1 VTEKPRLGRT
11 FLVVWSG
18 QLVSLVGSSLTGF
31 ALAVWVFQETGS
43 ATRLALVLLSTV
55 LPGIILG
62 PFAGALVDRWD
73 RRWAMILS
81 DAGAALGTLII
92 AALHFTDNLEIWHL
106 YPALALSAAFATFQ
120 YPAYTA
126 ATSLLVTKDQYGRA
140 AGMVQMAE
148 AVGQIVGPILGGLLL
163 FWGELTLVLI
173 VDVAT
178 FCFAVLT
185 LTWVRFPAPEK
196 SEAGQEGEGKLW
208 EEARYGLTYVR
219 ARKPLWALMMFFTS
233 INFVFGFVSVLL
245 LPLMLSFAS
254 EAAVGIAFGLAA
266 VGMLI
271 GSVVVSAWGGPKRRV
286 LGIVGA
292 DFVIAAGLLLGA
304 LRPSLIVFTAG
315 AFIVMAVLPVANS
328 SSQAIWQ
335 SKVDLDVQGRVFAI
349 RRTIAQLAIPVSYL
363 AAGPIAD
370 GILEPLMADDGG
382 LASTVGRFIGTGDG
396 RGYALFFLILAG
408 AAVLTGIAALGYE
421 PLRTLEE
428 TMPDVMPEQ
437 APSVA
442 TAESPA

>member
-1 VTEKPRLGRT
+1 MTEKPGLGRT

-31 ALAVWVFQETGS
+31 ALAVWVFQQTGS

-55 LPGIILG
+55 VPGIILG

-81 DAGAALGTLII
+81 DAGAAVGTLII

-120 YPAYTA
+120 YPAYSA
-126 ATSLLVTKDQYGRA
+126 ATSLLVSKDSYGRA

-173 VDVAT
+173 ADVAT

-185 LTWVRFPAPEK
+185 LTWVRFPSPEK
-196 SEAGQEGEGKLW
+196 SEAGREGEGKLW
-208 EEARYGLTYVR
+208 QEARYGLTYVR

-245 LPLMLSFAS
+245 LPLMLSFAT
-254 EAAVGIAFGLAA
+254 EAAVGVAFGLAA

-271 GSVVVSAWGGPKRRV
+271 GSIVVSAWGGPKRRV

-292 DFVIAAGLLLGA
+292 DFVIAIGLLLGA
-304 LRPSLIVFTAG
+304 LRPSLILFTAG
-315 AFIVMAVLPVANS
+315 AFIVMFVLPVANS

-370 GILEPLMADDGG
+370 GILEPLMADGGG
-382 LASTVGRFIGTGDG
+382 LASTVGQFIGTGDG
-396 RGYALFFLILAG
+396 RGYALFFLILA
-408 AAVLTGIAALGYE
+408 AAAILTGVAAFAYE
-421 PLRTLEE
+421 PLRTLED
-428 TMPDVMPEQ
+428 TMPDVLPEK
-437 APSVA
+437 APRVAAAEA
-442 TAESPA
+442 TA

>member
-1 VTEKPRLGRT
+1 MTEQPRLGRT

-31 ALAVWVFQETGS
+31 ALAVWVFQQTGS
-43 ATRLALVLLSTV
+43 ATRLALVLLATTV
-55 LPGIILG
+55 PGIILG

-81 DAGAALGTLII
+81 DAGAAVGTLII
-92 AALHFTDNLEIWHL
+92 VLLHFTDNLEIWHL

-120 YPAYTA
+120 FPAYSA
-126 ATSLLVTKDQYGRA
+126 ATSLLVPKDQYGRA
-140 AGMVQMAE
+140 AGMVQIAE
-148 AVGQIVGPILGGLLL
+148 AVGQIVGPMLGGLLL

-196 SEAGQEGEGKLW
+196 SAAGVEGEGRLW
-208 EEARYGLTYVR
+208 HEARYGLTYVR
-219 ARKPLWALMMFFTS
+219 ERKPLWALMMFFTS

-254 EAAVGIAFGLAA
+254 EAAVGVAFGLGA
-266 VGMLI
+266 VGMLV

-292 DFVIAAGLLLGA
+292 DFVIAAGLILGA
-304 LRPSLIVFTAG
+304 LRPSIVLFTIAV
-315 AFIVMAVLPVANS
+315 FLVMLVLPVANAA
-328 SSQAIWQ
+328 SQSIWQ
-335 SKVDLDVQGRVFAI
+335 AKVDLDLQGRVFAI
-349 RRTIAQLAIPVSYL
+349 RRTIAQLAIPISYL

-370 GILEPLMADDGG
+370 GVLEPLMEEGGG
-382 LASTVGRFIGTGDG
+382 LAATVGQFIGTGDG

-408 AAVLTGIAALGYE
+408 AAVLTGVTALGYE

-428 TMPDVMPEQ
+428 TMPDVIPDSAAAE
-437 APSVA
+437 APA
-442 TAESPA
+442 